1 MVSLMTPGVYD
12 AFSHPSTLTGQSS
25 ESSFIPVMR
34 VPTSMIFP
42 SSFALA
48 HGAEH
53 FTWLEQCGWL
63 LFRKNKCPDVDE
75 IIDAKDVYVCV

>member
-1 MVSLMTPGVYD
+1 
-12 AFSHPSTLTGQSS
+12 
-25 ESSFIPVMR
+25 
-34 VPTSMIFP
+34 MIFP

-75 IIDAKDVYVCV
+75 IIDAKDVYVCVYRYIYMYIEYSTQTLN